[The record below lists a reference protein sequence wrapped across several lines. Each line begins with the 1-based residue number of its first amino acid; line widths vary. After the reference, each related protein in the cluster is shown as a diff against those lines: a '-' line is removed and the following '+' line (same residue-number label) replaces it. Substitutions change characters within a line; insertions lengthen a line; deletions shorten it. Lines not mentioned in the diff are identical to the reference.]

1 MIRGWIAEA
10 GQMDLS
16 KILAGFSFRKRVSTK
31 SLVVFTRQLSTL
43 IAAGLPLVKALNTLH
58 GQLESGGLKDIIH
71 NIATEVESG
80 TKFSEALS
88 RFPKV
93 FPDFYV
99 NMIKAGE
106 LGGMLEGILKRLSE
120 FLDKSQKLREKVKSA
135 LMYPAFV
142 MIVAVLILVMLM
154 IFVIP
159 TFTNMFSELG
169 EALPLPTKI
178 LIATSDIVRNAWYL
192 LPLVPIVFIALY
204 KLLIKN
210 ANRRSVVDK
219 IKLRIPVVG
228 HLIQQ
233 ISVARFSR
241 TLGTLLTSGVP
252 ILSALETVK
261 DTMGNEF
268 IGRAVLQVRDSIK
281 EGESVSGP
289 MEASKAFPPL
299 VVKMINI
306 GEETGQLDKMLIQI
320 ADNFEEE
327 VDVAITGLTSLL
339 EPLLIVFMGLVVGFI
354 VVSMFM
360 PLFSLAQL
368 IE

>member
-1 MIRGWIAEA
+1 
-10 GQMDLS
+10 MDLFKNFAS
-16 KILAGFSFRKRVSTK
+16 FSLKKRVSTK

-43 IAAGLPLVKALNTLH
+43 IAAGLPLVKALRTLYD
-58 GQLESGGLKDIIH
+58 QLETGALKDIIK
-71 NIATEVESG
+71 NLAGEVEGG

-93 FPDFYV
+93 FPEFYI

-120 FLDKSQKLREKVKSA
+120 FLDKNQKLRDKIKSA

-142 MIVAVLILVMLM
+142 LLVAVLILIMLM

-169 EALPLPTKI
+169 GALPLPTKI
-178 LIATSDIVRNAWYL
+178 LIVTSEIVRKAWYL
-192 LPLVPIVFIALY
+192 IPLFPILVVVLYKFLIRNSNRRFFVDRLKLYIPIVG
-204 KLLIKN
+204 N
-210 ANRRSVVDK
+210 
-219 IKLRIPVVG
+219 
-228 HLIQQ
+228 LIQQ
-233 ISVARFSR
+233 VSVARFSR
-241 TLGTLLTSGVP
+241 TLGTLLSSGVP
-252 ILSALETVK
+252 ILNALETVK
-261 DTMGNEF
+261 DTVGNEF
-268 IGRAVLQVRDSIK
+268 IARAVMQVRDSIK
-281 EGESVSGP
+281 EGEGVAAP
-289 MEASKAFPPL
+289 METSKAFPPL

-327 VDVAITGLTSLL
+327 VDVAISGLTSLL
-339 EPLLIVFMGLVVGFI
+339 EPILIVFMGLVVGFI
-354 VVSMFM
+354 VISMFM
-360 PLFSLAQL
+360 PLFSLAKL

>member
-1 MIRGWIAEA
+1 
-10 GQMDLS
+10 MDLF
-16 KILAGFSFRKRVSTK
+16 KKLASFSLKKRVSTK

-43 IAAGLPLVKALNTLH
+43 IAAGLPLVKALRTLYD
-58 GQLESGGLKDIIH
+58 QLEAGALKEIIK
-71 NIATEVESG
+71 NLAGEVEAG

-93 FPDFYV
+93 FPEFYI

-120 FLDKSQKLREKVKSA
+120 FLDKNQKLRDKIKSA

-142 MIVAVLILVMLM
+142 LLVAVLILVMLM

-169 EALPLPTKI
+169 GALPLPTKI
-178 LIATSDIVRNAWYL
+178 LIVTSEIVRKAWYL
-192 LPLVPIVFIALY
+192 IPLIPVLVVVLYKILIRNSNRRCAVDKLKLYVPIVG
-204 KLLIKN
+204 N
-210 ANRRSVVDK
+210 
-219 IKLRIPVVG
+219 
-228 HLIQQ
+228 LIQQ
-233 ISVARFSR
+233 VSVARFSR
-241 TLGTLLTSGVP
+241 TLGTLLSSGVP
-252 ILSALETVK
+252 ILNALETVR
-261 DTMGNEF
+261 DTVGNEF
-268 IGRAVLQVRDSIK
+268 IARAVIQVRDSIK
-281 EGESVSGP
+281 EGEGVSAP

-299 VVKMINI
+299 VVKMIDI

-327 VDVAITGLTSLL
+327 VDVAISGLTSLL
-339 EPLLIVFMGLVVGFI
+339 EPILIVFMGLVVGFI
-354 VVSMFM
+354 VISMFM

>member
-1 MIRGWIAEA
+1 
-10 GQMDLS
+10 MDFPKYLS
-16 KILAGFSFRKRVSTK
+16 VLNFKKRVSTK

-43 IAAGLPLVKALNTLH
+43 IAAGLPLVKALRTLH
-58 GQLESGGLKDIIH
+58 DQLEPGVLKDIIKG
-71 NIATEVESG
+71 IAGEVESG
-80 TKFSEALS
+80 TNFSEALS
-88 RFPKV
+88 HFPKV
-93 FPDFYV
+93 FPEFYV

-106 LGGMLEGILKRLSE
+106 LGGMLQGILKRLSE
-120 FLDKSQKLREKVKSA
+120 FLDKSQKLRDRIKSA

-142 MIVAVLILVMLM
+142 LMVAVLILIMLM

-169 EALPLPTKI
+169 GALPLPTKI
-178 LIATSDIVRNAWYL
+178 LIVTSEVIRKAWYL
-192 LPLVPIVFIALY
+192 IPIIPILLVVLY
-204 KLLIKN
+204 KLLIRNPGRKIF
-210 ANRRSVVDK
+210 VDK
-219 IKLRIPVVG
+219 IKLYIPVVG
-228 HLIQQ
+228 ILIRQL
-233 ISVARFSR
+233 SVARFSR
-241 TLGTLLTSGVP
+241 TLGTLLSSGVP
-252 ILSALETVK
+252 ILNALETVR
-261 DTMGNEF
+261 DIIGNEF

-281 EGESVSGP
+281 EGEGVSGP

-339 EPLLIVFMGLVVGFI
+339 EPILIVLMGLVVGFI

-360 PLFSLAQL
+360 PLFSLANL
-368 IE
+368 IG

>member
-1 MIRGWIAEA
+1 
-10 GQMDLS
+10 
-16 KILAGFSFRKRVSTK
+16 
-31 SLVVFTRQLSTL
+31 
-43 IAAGLPLVKALNTLH
+43 
-58 GQLESGGLKDIIH
+58 
-71 NIATEVESG
+71 
-80 TKFSEALS
+80 
-88 RFPKV
+88 
-93 FPDFYV
+93 
-99 NMIKAGE
+99 MIKAGE

-178 LIATSDIVRNAWYL
+178 LIATSDIVRSAWYL
-192 LPLVPIVFIALY
+192 LPLVPIVLIALY

-219 IKLRIPVVG
+219 IKLRVPVVG